1 MPKKIAIL
9 NNSKAIGGVEYHICT
24 LIDNLPTV
32 DFQLFLYCCP
42 ELVDF
47 YKSELKSQRVE
58 IIPIQ
63 MGHFFHISGTP
74 KLIKHLLQNEIKL
87 IHTHLY
93 LASRFAFIPSLV
105 TRADI
110 IETVHIEEKWR
121 KGFKKIL
128 LIPNIIIEKL
138 KIVQHICVSKA
149 VKKDCLIN
157 KFVSDKKLQLIY
169 NTSRL
174 SGAPKNPS
182 KEITKIGFLGR
193 LENQKRVDLL
203 LRSFAELSRDKP
215 HLELHIGGDGSQMKF
230 LKELSVSLGI
240 EDSIK
245 WYGSCQAKNFYPLI
259 DLYVLPSDFEG
270 FPLGILEAANYEL
283 PVVCSNASGN
293 VEIVK
298 DGMGGV
304 FETDNLQEL
313 IQKMLYYIEF
323 PQIASLEAKNLSLF
337 SHTEFGIDSFITKT
351 QNVYAKVI

>member
-1 MPKKIAIL
+1 MHKKIGIL

-24 LIDNLPTV
+24 LIDNLPKG
-32 DFQLFLYCCP
+32 DFKLFLYCCP
-42 ELVDF
+42 ELEGF
-47 YKSELKSQRVE
+47 YKTELKSPQVE
-58 IIPIQ
+58 IVPIQ

-74 KLIKHLLQNEIKL
+74 KLIHHLLKNDIKL

-93 LASRFAFIPSLV
+93 LASRFAFIPSILA
-105 TRADI
+105 RAKI
-110 IETVHIEEKWR
+110 IETVHVEEKWR
-121 KGFKKIL
+121 KGLKKLL

-138 KIVQHICVSKA
+138 KIVQHICVSQA
-149 VKKDCLIN
+149 VKKDCLNN
-157 KFVSDKKLQLIY
+157 KYVQEQKLQLIY

-174 SGAPKNPS
+174 PRKPQNSHRKI
-182 KEITKIGFLGR
+182 KRIGFLGR

-203 LRSFAELSRDKP
+203 LKSFAEIAQNRP
-215 HLELHIGGDGSQMKF
+215 QLELHIGGEGSLMNS
-230 LKELSVSLGI
+230 LKELSVNLGI
-240 EDSIK
+240 QDSIK
-245 WYGSCQAKNFYPLI
+245 WYGPCQAKDFYPLI

-304 FETDNLQEL
+304 FETNNLKGL
-313 IQKMLYYIEF
+313 MKKMLHYIDSPE
-323 PQIASLEAKNLSLF
+323 IASREAKKLSHF
-337 SHTEFGIDSFITKT
+337 SNTEFGIDSFIQKT